1 MIAGISAAA
10 ALVGVGMTG
19 CSATSEPGDAAS
31 STSFTLTGNP
41 IVATPHGDPI
51 RISNLSYPRY
61 ELHVGQPYILPGY
74 EGEKDYIVTPK
85 AIGEAHGRHWVDLTV
100 TFANGD
106 VFSFRSYQR
115 VDADTMPSDLGGR
128 TSILLD
134 GTRGSGT
141 EGTVTLGIH
150 NSSSTGVLDPNSP
163 QREKYVQTRPT
174 GTQEWTIPLSR
185 NFWAGTL
192 NVGGDLGDD
201 SNGDYSVFVGF
212 NAVANR
218 VSGPDLGLSASIEC
232 YPGDSYTVSPVGTFT
247 LKGYTP
253 SGEAPPTDPAKVGYS
268 PGQMRVQLKWS

>member
-1 MIAGISAAA
+1 M
-10 ALVGVGMTG
+10 GMTG
-19 CSATSEPGDAAS
+19 CSATNEPGDAAS

-51 RISNLSYPRY
+51 RISNFSYPRY

-74 EGEKDYIVTPK
+74 EGEKDYVVTPK

-100 TFANGD
+100 AFANGD
-106 VFSFRSYQR
+106 VFTFRSYQR
-115 VDADTMPSDLGGR
+115 VDSDTMSASLGGR

-134 GTRGSGT
+134 GTRSSAAQ
-141 EGTVTLGIH
+141 EVVMLGISAS
-150 NSSSTGVLDPNSP
+150 NSAGSVLDPNSP
-163 QREKYVQTRPT
+163 QRQKYVRTRST
-174 GTQEWTIPLSR
+174 GTQEWTLPLSR

-192 NVGGDLGDD
+192 NVGGDLGGD
-201 SNGDYSVFVGF
+201 SNGDYSVFVAF

-218 VSGPDLGLSASIEC
+218 VSGPDLSLTASIEC

>member
-1 MIAGISAAA
+1 M
-10 ALVGVGMTG
+10 
-19 CSATSEPGDAAS
+19 
-31 STSFTLTGNP
+31 
-41 IVATPHGDPI
+41 ATPHGDPI
-51 RISNLSYPRY
+51 RISNLTYPRY

-74 EGEKDYIVTPK
+74 EGEKEYIVTPK

-128 TSILLD
+128 ASLLLD
-134 GTRGSGT
+134 GTRSSGT
-141 EGTVTLGIH
+141 QRVVTLGI
-150 NSSSTGVLDPNSP
+150 SAPNSEGIFLESGSS
-163 QREKYVQTRPT
+163 QRQSFSRTKPS
-174 GTQEWTIPLSR
+174 GIQEWTIPLSR

-192 NVGGDLGDD
+192 NVGGDLGEN
-201 SNGDYSVFVGF
+201 SHGEYSVFVGF

-232 YPGDSYTVSPVGTFT
+232 YPGDSYTVSPVGSFT

-253 SGEAPPTDPAKVGYS
+253 SGEAPPADPAKVGYS
-268 PGQMRVQLKWS
+268 PGQMRLQLKWS